1 MTEDDDILA
10 AEFAL
15 GLLDDVEA
23 EVVQVRA
30 RTDAALSLRIA
41 WWRDQLAPLAAEL
54 ATPAPDRVWKR
65 IEARL
70 PVNDN
75 SATLLQRWRAAT
87 VASVSVAAALALF
100 MVMRPLPTPVVAPPA
115 AAPMMAALSGEKG
128 VVVAVSYD
136 ATSGKL
142 TVAPTV
148 LDRGRGDVELWIIP
162 AGGTPRSLGV
172 IDAQSVQTNA
182 VSAASRSYVQPG
194 ATFAIT
200 QEVKGGS
207 PSGQPAGPIVAA
219 GKIIRT

>member
-1 MTEDDDILA
+1 MLTLKFDNRLVRELPADPIRDGA
-10 AEFAL
+10 PR
-15 GLLDDVEA
+15 
-23 EVVQVRA
+23 QVHQAFSWVR
-30 RTDAALSLRIA
+30 
-41 WWRDQLAPLAAEL
+41 
-54 ATPAPDRVWKR
+54 
-65 IEARL
+65 
-70 PVNDN
+70 
-75 SATLLQRWRAAT
+75 
-87 VASVSVAAALALF
+87 
-100 MVMRPLPTPVVAPPA
+100 PTPVVAPPA

-128 VVVAVSYD
+128 AVVAVSYD